1 MNGRSLMSPEF
12 SNLDRSVV
20 QSKRAS
26 PMPGRHCTEM
36 GRLASI
42 REKEEYLMNFG
53 EISSSSDGISQQVIE
68 EVHNK
73 GRFS

>member
-1 MNGRSLMSPEF
+1 MSPEF

-53 EISSSSDGISQQVIE
+53 EISSSSDGIS
-68 EVHNK
+68 
-73 GRFS
+73 